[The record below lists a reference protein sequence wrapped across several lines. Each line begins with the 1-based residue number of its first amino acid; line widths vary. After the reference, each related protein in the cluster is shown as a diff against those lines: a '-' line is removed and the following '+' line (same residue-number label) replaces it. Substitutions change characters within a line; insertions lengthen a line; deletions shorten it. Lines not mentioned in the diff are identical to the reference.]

1 MVSENPVGT
10 YQFATAE
17 IGTYAKIDD
26 GGDPTSAAE
35 VRYEMVVGWRLNTV
49 TGDVEP
55 VTVCDVGSEFHDAA
69 MVDGM
74 CLSKDIPQDA
84 RTAHRVVTGWGVED

>member
-17 IGTYAKIDD
+17 IGTYAKIGDD
-26 GGDPTSAAE
+26 DPAGG
-35 VRYEMVVGWRLNTV
+35 RYEMVIGWRLNTV

-55 VTVCDVGSEFHDAA
+55 VTVCDVGSEFHDSA

-74 CLSKDIPQDA
+74 CLSKEIPQDA
-84 RTAHRVVTGWGVED
+84 RTARQVFTGWGVEG